1 MKSKTCWY
9 VYLALLLLIFLVVLF
24 PYKEGFDY
32 NPFKST
38 DVSGAGVQTTD
49 KTTSKTTDVSGAT
62 VTLGDSNEPQP
73 YSFTL

>member
-1 MKSKTCWY
+1 MKSNTCWY
-9 VYLALLLLIFLVVLF
+9 VYVALLLLIFLVVLF

-32 NPFKST
+32 NPFKTT
-38 DVSGAGVQTTD
+38 DVSGASVQSIG
-49 KTTSKTTDVSGAT
+49 KTTGKTTDVSGAT

>member
-32 NPFKST
+32 NPFKTT
-38 DVSGAGVQTTD
+38 DVSDASVTTK
-49 KTTSKTTDVSGAT
+49 KTGKTTDVSGAT
-62 VTLGDSNEPQP
+62 VNLDVSNSNEPQP

>member
-38 DVSGAGVQTTD
+38 DASGAGVTTK
-49 KTTSKTTDVSGAT
+49 KTGKTTDVSGAT
-62 VTLGDSNEPQP
+62 VTLGDLNSNEPQS